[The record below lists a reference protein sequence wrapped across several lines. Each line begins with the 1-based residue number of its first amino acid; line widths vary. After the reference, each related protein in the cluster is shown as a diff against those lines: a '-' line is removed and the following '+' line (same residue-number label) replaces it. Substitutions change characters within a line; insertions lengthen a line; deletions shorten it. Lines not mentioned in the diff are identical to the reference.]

1 MRAGRRWIAV
11 FLCLWPILIRAQERP
26 LFTTDFPP
34 EEFAERRRQVFER
47 IGPEAIALLQGAPAP
62 IGWVRFRQS
71 NEFYYLCGVEVPNA
85 YLLLDGRTQRTF
97 LYLPHRNEQR
107 ERSEGKVL
115 SAEDADLVKRLTGVD
130 AVYGTE
136 ALAGHLAR
144 YVSGFGAVRPPVL
157 YTPFSPAEGVSTS
170 RSAALPPYADN
181 LSNPWDG
188 SPSREGWFVHLLR
201 LRFPQFEIRDLSPIL
216 DELRVIKSP
225 REIRLIRRATELAGL
240 AIMEAMRSTEPGV
253 MEYELDALAKFI
265 FYRNGAQAE
274 AYRSIIAGG
283 RNAYMNHYFAN
294 ADELRDGDLVLMDF
308 CPDVGYY
315 VCDVTRQFPVNGR
328 FNPWQRELYGFY
340 LACYKT
346 LLARIRPGVTPQ
358 AIMQEVAQEWER
370 ILAQTKFS
378 KSIYEQ
384 AARRFVA
391 QYKNAAN
398 NPRASL
404 GHWVGMAVHDA
415 GPYRGEPLRPGM
427 VLTVEPEFRVPEEQI
442 FIRLED
448 MILITEQGAEVL
460 SGFIPMEIEDIERV
474 MREEGILQ
482 KYPRAFRRSSGSS

>member
-1 MRAGRRWIAV
+1 M
-11 FLCLWPILIRAQERP
+11 PIS
-26 LFTTDFPP
+26 F
-34 EEFAERRRQVFER
+34 
-47 IGPEAIALLQGAPAP
+47 
-62 IGWVRFRQS
+62 
-71 NEFYYLCGVEVPNA
+71 
-85 YLLLDGRTQRTF
+85 GRTRRTT
-97 LYLPHRNEQR
+97 LYLPHRNERR
-107 ERSEGKVL
+107 ERSEGRVL
-115 SAEDADLVKRLTGVD
+115 SAEDADLVRSLTGVD
-130 AVYGTE
+130 AVFGMDL
-136 ALAGHLAR
+136 LAEHLAR

-188 SPSREGWFVHLLR
+188 RPSREGWFLHQLR

-216 DELRVIKSP
+216 DELRLIKSP

-283 RNAYMNHYFAN
+283 RNAYWNHYYAN
-294 ADELRDGDLVLMDF
+294 REELRDGDLVLMDY

-315 VCDVTRQFPVNGR
+315 VCDVTRQFPVNGT
-328 FNPWQRELYGFY
+328 FNAWQRELYGFY
-340 LACYKT
+340 LACYKAI
-346 LLARIRPGVTPQ
+346 LRRIRPGVTPQ
-358 AIMQEVAQEWER
+358 VIMQEAAREWEE
-370 ILAQTKFS
+370 ILARTRFS
-378 KSIYEQ
+378 KPIYEQ

-391 QYKNAAN
+391 QYKNAASRPN
-398 NPRASL
+398 ASL

-427 VLTVEPEFRVPEEQI
+427 VFTIEPEFRVPEEQI

-448 MILITEQGAEVL
+448 MILITENGAEVL
-460 SGFIPMEIEDIERV
+460 SGFIPMEIEEIERL
-474 MREEGILQ
+474 MREEGLLQ
-482 KYPRAFRRSSGSS
+482 KYPRAFGQRER